1 MSSSRSL
8 QRTRWTKAMN
18 VAAMECYDL
27 SNPVDNNGR
36 SVRGYRKRMY
46 ESWKVRGG
54 DLGISEQRLCDQ
66 VRAIRKNGWLSQVEI
81 EKIRRKVTEDV
92 CEESRNSV
100 DRSVSV
106 EESGSIEESGSVEES
121 DSVSLEEEGL
131 FIDVVDGPSEVKSLC
146 EEIVKVY
153 DELGERSEKYKFAF
167 KTVDRKKL
175 SKETSRVNEA
185 LTYIRTNTISETN
198 RLVYAV
204 SVFIAR
210 KLGLKNQLVPNG
222 DGGKKWEQPC
232 WKRRLERQIIALR
245 RNISILDQKLNGAL

>member
-1 MSSSRSL
+1 
-8 QRTRWTKAMN
+8 
-18 VAAMECYDL
+18 
-27 SNPVDNNGR
+27 
-36 SVRGYRKRMY
+36 MY
-46 ESWKVRGG
+46 ESLKVRGG
-54 DLGISEQRLCDQ
+54 DLGISEQRLFDQ
-66 VRAIRKNGWLSQVEI
+66 ERAIRKNGWLSQVEI
-81 EKIRRKVTEDV
+81 EKIRREVTEDV
-92 CEESRNSV
+92 GEESRNSV

-106 EESGSIEESGSVEES
+106 EESGS
-121 DSVSLEEEGL
+121 VSLEEGL

-153 DELGERSEKYKFAF
+153 DELGDGREKYKFAF

-210 KLGLKNQLVPNG
+210 KLGLKISWCRMLMVGRNGNNLVG
-222 DGGKKWEQPC
+222 RGGW
-232 WKRRLERQIIALR
+232 
-245 RNISILDQKLNGAL
+245 SGKLLLYEEI

>member
-1 MSSSRSL
+1 MSSTGSL

-18 VAAMECYDL
+18 VAAMECYYL

-54 DLGISEQRLCDQ
+54 YLGISEQRLCDQ

-92 CEESRNSV
+92 GEESRNSV

-106 EESGSIEESGSVEES
+106 EESGS
-121 DSVSLEEEGL
+121 VSLEKEGL

-153 DELGERSEKYKFAF
+153 DELGDGSEKYKFAF

-198 RLVYAV
+198 SLVYAV

-222 DGGKKWEQPC
+222 DGGKKREQPC
-232 WKRRLERQIIALR
+232 WKRRLEWQIIALR
-245 RNISILDQKLNGAL
+245 KNISILD